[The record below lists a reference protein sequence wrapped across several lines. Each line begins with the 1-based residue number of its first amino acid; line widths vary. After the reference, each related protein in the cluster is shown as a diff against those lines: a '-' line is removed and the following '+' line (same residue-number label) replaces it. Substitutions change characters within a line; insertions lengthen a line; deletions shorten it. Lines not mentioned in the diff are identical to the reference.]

1 MAGSNGCTSNLS
13 TACSSGFVVSL
24 GDGVVG
30 GGVERG
36 GIDTV
41 EDDSEHWPKD
51 LIGPI
56 ADYIKF
62 CPYTSLW

>member
-1 MAGSNGCTSNLS
+1 MGARPISVLH
-13 TACSSGFVVSL
+13 VVVAL
-24 GDGVVG
+24 LCLWGTGWWG